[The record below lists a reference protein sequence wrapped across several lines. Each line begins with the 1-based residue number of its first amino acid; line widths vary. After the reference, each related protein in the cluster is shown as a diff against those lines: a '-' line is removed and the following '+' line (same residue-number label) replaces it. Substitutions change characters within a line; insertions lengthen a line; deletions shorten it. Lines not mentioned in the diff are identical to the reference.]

1 MADRDLNLQLK
12 LTKEQARRD
21 LAEFGQEAQAQITND
36 MSQFQAAENAK
47 AGVARNARTQRT
59 RDQQAAL
66 QAEVDAAIAAEEQK
80 VKAARAADE
89 YRRYTIKL
97 LWADQQ
103 RAAQDAVVIA
113 KESGSQILAIE
124 SNKQAAAAQ
133 TAQAQRQQAAEQM
146 SQSREMVLASTQAA
160 QARRQQAAQ
169 QISQGRELALASTQS
184 QRQLAALEGETAQ
197 ASQQRSIVT
206 RSAMEME
213 IAEASELGQ
222 AYVRVRMVQETQT
235 QSMKQIGGTIAQAM
249 KPGKNAVDNTKSSV
263 ENLGKAFVALQ
274 AVSQIGAMIQSAMD
288 AVVQSAAKAR
298 EHIKGLVEE
307 MEAARTASK
316 ELAALRGEKATA
328 QFTADMAR
336 EAAAAGL
343 DVEAYNQVQLG
354 FQAQAGQF
362 IGEEEA
368 TPDELAKQG
377 KRISGNQAK
386 DLQKDVG
393 SYAVGARGLSADNAS
408 KLLGTVISKGEAGA
422 TNDEIMTEYAQI
434 MKIAELAPG
443 RTSEIVGQLSELGM
457 ESVGP
462 TGDLKNLK
470 EAAYI
475 GRVMAQRNPAES
487 ATYGRALFRGLR
499 EIGMNEK
506 GQMEELG
513 ITKDM
518 DVMQQLDQIDKKAQ
532 AHVAA
537 GGKENEV
544 YQKYFPE
551 IREFGAIRTAVNEG
565 IRGGGF
571 QRAMAEAES
580 IDAGTVK
587 RDIAEYRGGEE
598 GVSARGR
605 SQEIAEKRQNAS
617 FYVPLR
623 RIQQEQ
629 RNLMLQSHELEQT
642 ETPGEAFMTWQ
653 AEKRGYGTREEQQL
667 KKRTAY
673 DLNTKL
679 MATKQGREW
688 LTREFGHDRV
698 GGGREQGRIAPNAD
712 ERDMA
717 RGAQMAQKIHDELV
731 KANQQRAHANQQ
743 RERAMEHRDA
753 PVPRVVPPQVHGG
766 VRMGG

>member
-1 MADRDLNLQLK
+1 MAEEDLTLQLK
-12 LTKEQARRD
+12 LVKEQARQQ
-21 LAEFGQEAQAQITND
+21 LAEFGREAQAVIATD
-36 MSQFQAAENAK
+36 MRQFQEAEQAKVAASRRAASERASDAATARKAEIAATIAMEQAK
-47 AGVARNARTQRT
+47 V
-59 RDQQAAL
+59 QAAL
-66 QAEVDAAIAAEEQK
+66 AADAERRAAIKATWAAEQEHNQS
-80 VKAARAADE
+80 V
-89 YRRYTIKL
+89 IL
-97 LWADQQ
+97 LATQ
-103 RAAQDAVVIA
+103 
-113 KESGSQILAIE
+113 SQNQIVAIE
-124 SNKQAAAAQ
+124 SSKQAAAKQ
-133 TAQAQRQQAAEQM
+133 TAD
-146 SQSREMVLASTQAA
+146 AS
-160 QARRQQAAQ
+160 RQQAAQ
-169 QISQGRELALASTQS
+169 AISQGRELVLASTQS

-235 QSMKQIGGTIAQAM
+235 QSMKQIGGTVAQSM
-249 KPGKNAVDNTKSSV
+249 KPGKAAVDSTKGSV
-263 ENLGKAFVALQ
+263 EQLGKAFMGLQVAH
-274 AVSQIGAMIQSAMD
+274 QIGGLIQSAMD

-298 EHIKGLVEE
+298 EHIKGLVAE
-307 MEAARTASK
+307 MESARTASK
-316 ELAALRGEKATA
+316 ELAALRGEKATG

-343 DVEAYNQVQLG
+343 DVAAYNEVQLG

-377 KRISGNQAK
+377 KRISGSQAK
-386 DLQKDVG
+386 ELQKDVG

-422 TNDEIMTEYAQI
+422 TNDQIMTEYAQI

-537 GGKENEV
+537 GGKENEIF
-544 YQKYFPE
+544 QKYFPE
-551 IREFGAIRTAVNEG
+551 IREFGAVRTAVNEG

-587 RDIAEYRGGEE
+587 RDIADYRGGEE
-598 GVSARGR
+598 GVAANQR
-605 SQEIAEKRQNAS
+605 SRDLAESRQNAS
-617 FYVPLR
+617 YYAPLK
-623 RIQQEQ
+623 RIQREQ
-629 RNLMLQSHELEQT
+629 AILMKQSHELEQA
-642 ETPGEAFMTWQ
+642 ESPGDAFLTRL
-653 AEKRGYGTREEQQL
+653 AELRGYGTREEQQL

-673 DLNTKL
+673 DLTSQL
-679 MATKQGREW
+679 RLTKQGREY
-688 LTREFGHDRV
+688 LSQQFGEHKM
-698 GGGREQGRIAPNAD
+698 GGGRGEGRVAPDAD
-712 ERDMA
+712 ERTM
-717 RGAQMAQKIHDELV
+717 GAAAQKLQEIHQALERG
-731 KANQQRAHANQQ
+731 NHQREHANQQ
-743 RERAMEHRDA
+743 RERHAAAQQA
-753 PVPRVVPPQVHGG
+753 PVMAHPPMVRGG
-766 VRMGG
+766 VRFGG